1 MANGHFSFSDPI
13 ASHSTDRSGKGV
25 PFGYPS
31 PRPSACGRRVTDLSF
46 QPGERVKTRVGNF
59 VPLQSWGF
67 TLYRCTVTDMHGKV
81 FMITL
86 EGRDEQDVI
95 PKARAAY
102 KRHAVSVGLGARR
115 EWNREA
121 EWLESVADVSVT
133 AIAWPL
139 PEYVEYQRQRDV
151 WFAQGGFHTGYFEY
165 VAPNHNPQQ
174 ENQ

>member
-1 MANGHFSFSDPI
+1 
-13 ASHSTDRSGKGV
+13 
-25 PFGYPS
+25 
-31 PRPSACGRRVTDLSF
+31 VTDVTQK
-46 QPGERVKTRVGNF
+46 QPTYTTKTERIRVGNF

-67 TLYRCTVTDMHGKV
+67 SLYRCTVTDMHGKV
-81 FMITL
+81 FMVTL
-86 EGRDEQDVI
+86 EGRDEEDVI

-165 VAPNHNPQQ
+165 VAPNPQQ